1 MRTAVLACCLVAR
14 LLTLPSVLA
23 AQDAPLSADD
33 LEARNLFAAGQ
44 TAFEAGRF
52 ERALEYFERAYE
64 LSHRPGLL
72 YNVGVAADRLRNDQR
87 ALEAFEAYLAS
98 GAVEEAQRP
107 AVEARVEALRRA
119 LASEAVDHSV
129 DGATTPSPSE
139 TQPPDA
145 TPPDATVS
153 IALLVA
159 GGVVLV
165 SGAVLLGVAASE
177 DAIVQGATDGSSWNL
192 VAGHHDAANALAI
205 SGGVTLGVGA
215 VLAVVGALIWPSS
228 TPSSPTSSTSAR
240 LDARGLSIQWGL

>member
-1 MRTAVLACCLVAR
+1 MRTAVLACCLVAT
-14 LLTLPSVLA
+14 LLTLPSVLV

-119 LASEAVDHSV
+119 LASEAVDHSA
-129 DGATTPSPSE
+129 DSSTTSPSE
-139 TQPPDA
+139 TRPPDA
-145 TPPDATVS
+145 APPDATVS

-165 SGAVLLGVAASE
+165 GGAVLLGVAASE

-215 VLAVVGALIWPSS
+215 VLAVVGALVWPSS

>member
-1 MRTAVLACCLVAR
+1 MRTAVLACCLVAA
-14 LLTLPSVLA
+14 LLDCPAILV
-23 AQDAPLSADD
+23 AQDAPPLSADD

-72 YNVGVAADRLRNDQR
+72 YNVGIAADRLRNDQR

-119 LASEAVDHSV
+119 LASEALDHSV
-129 DGATTPSPSE
+129 DSTTTTSPSE
-139 TQPPDA
+139 TRPPDA
-145 TPPDATVS
+145 ADATVS

-165 SGAVLLGVAASE
+165 GGAVLLGVAASE

-215 VLAVVGALIWPSS
+215 VLAVVGALVWPSS
-228 TPSSPTSSTSAR
+228 TPSSPASAR